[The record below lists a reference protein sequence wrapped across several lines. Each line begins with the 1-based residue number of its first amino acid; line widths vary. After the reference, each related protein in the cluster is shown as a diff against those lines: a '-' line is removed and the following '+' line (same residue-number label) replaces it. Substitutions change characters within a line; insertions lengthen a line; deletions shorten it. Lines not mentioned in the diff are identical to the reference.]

1 MKGRESMSKKVLIT
15 LICILSVV
23 LLAEVAFL
31 VTMSLRP
38 DTIGGDGD
46 RFDPTTSPTQQD
58 PTGEPTQED
67 PTTEPTEDPTEPPT
81 ESGPEKHV
89 LTFVGDC
96 TLASAPNHYNSAS
109 GFIKT
114 IGENYDYPFA
124 KVKTYFENDDFTMI
138 NLENVLA
145 DSGGASDKTFTFR
158 GPTAYTNILTGSSVE
173 AVTLANN
180 HTMDYG
186 KDGYAATTAAL
197 QNAGV
202 AYVETNGTMLYKTDS
217 GLTIGVYAAC
227 FTINQKDM
235 KEDIAAL
242 RAAGADIVVAALHWG
257 NEGKYRPNASQIDC
271 GRLAIDAGAD
281 IVYGHHP
288 HVLQR
293 IENYKNG
300 VILYSLGNFCFGGNS
315 NPRDKDSVIVQFEII
330 RDENG
335 TIRLDKMNL
344 IPVSISGVQK
354 GNDFQP
360 TPLEPGTEGYD
371 RVMSKLDGSFNGPDL
386 VVDYSDLEKPD
397 DKDEPTTPSEPT
409 EPSTPSQPE
418 GGDGGDTG
426 NSGGSDPDTEPTL
439 GENDT
444 EIL

>member
-1 MKGRESMSKKVLIT
+1 MSKKLLIT

-23 LLAEVAFL
+23 LMVEVAFL

-38 DTIGGDGD
+38 DTIGGDMD
-46 RFDPTTSPTQQD
+46 RFEPTTSPTRETD
-58 PTGEPTQED
+58 PTQTTEEPTSE
-67 PTTEPTEDPTEPPT
+67 PTEEPTSEPTEDPTEP
-81 ESGPEKHV
+81 GPETHV

-96 TLASAPNHYNSAS
+96 TLASAPNHYNNAS

-124 KVKTYFENDDFTMI
+124 KVRQYFENDDFTMI

-145 DSGGASDKTFTFR
+145 DSGAASDKTFTFR

-180 HTMDYG
+180 HTQDYG
-186 KDGYAATTAAL
+186 KDGYASTTNAL
-197 QNAGV
+197 TNAGV
-202 AYVETNGTMLYKTDS
+202 AYVETNGTLLYKTDR

-227 FTINQKDM
+227 FTINEQDM
-235 KEDIAAL
+235 RNDIAAL
-242 RAAGADIVVAALHWG
+242 RASGADIVVAALHWG
-257 NEGKYRPNASQIDC
+257 NEGKYRPNTSQIDY
-271 GRLAIDAGAD
+271 GRIAIDAGAD

-300 VILYSLGNFCFGGNS
+300 IILYSLGNFCFGGNS

-335 TIRLDKMNL
+335 KVRLEKMNL

-360 TPLEPGTEGYD
+360 TPLEPGTEAYD
-371 RVMSKLDGSFNGPDL
+371 RVMSKLNGSFNGPDL
-386 VVDYSDLEKPD
+386 EVDYSDLEKPPKD
-397 DKDEPTTPSEPT
+397 DPTEPT
-409 EPSTPSQPE
+409 EPSEPTPPE
-418 GGDGGDTG
+418 GGDGGNTG
-426 NSGGSDPDTEPTL
+426 GDGGSDPVPTPDPTPTPPADSAP
-439 GENDT
+439 EA
-444 EIL
+444 